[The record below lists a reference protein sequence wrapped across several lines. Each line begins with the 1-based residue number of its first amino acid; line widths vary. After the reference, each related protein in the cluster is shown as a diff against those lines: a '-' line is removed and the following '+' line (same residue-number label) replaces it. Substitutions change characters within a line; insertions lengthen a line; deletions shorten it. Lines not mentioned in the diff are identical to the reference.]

1 MIRACILIL
10 LVCLVGCGKPSP
22 EDRPIRP
29 SKIMDFDTLF
39 AQRCAGCH
47 GKDGAGSG
55 SIALHDPTLMNIISR
70 ETLHDLVKNGRP
82 GTLMPSFQ
90 SNTGNPLTDAQ
101 IEILVDGMMQ
111 RWSED
116 APPWATDRR
125 YEVQQ
130 GKATRGKGAF
140 VHMCGQCHGNDGLGA
155 SAGSVINPAFLE
167 LVSAQYLRTVILC
180 GRPELGMPQLA
191 GKIEDQTIDDIVAW
205 LRTHKTFR
213 SDQ

>member
-1 MIRACILIL
+1 MIRALFL
-10 LVCLVGCGKPSP
+10 MLVFCLVSCGKPSP

-39 AQRCAGCH
+39 AKRCAGCH
-47 GKDGAGSG
+47 GTDGAGSG

-70 ETLHDLVKNGRP
+70 ETLRDLIKNGRP

-90 SNTGNPLTDAQ
+90 SNTGNPLTDVQ
-101 IEILVDGMMQ
+101 IDVIVDGMIQ
-111 RWSED
+111 RWSND
-116 APPWATDRR
+116 APPWAKGRR
-125 YEVQQ
+125 YEVTK
-130 GKATRGKGAF
+130 GNATRGRAAF
-140 VHMCGQCHGNDGLGA
+140 VVMCGQCHGNDGLGA

-191 GKIEDQTIDDIVAW
+191 GKIEDQKIDDIVAW

>member
-1 MIRACILIL
+1 MIRICILIL

-47 GKDGAGSG
+47 GTDGAGSG

-70 ETLHDLVKNGRP
+70 ETLRNLVKNGRP

-116 APPWATDRR
+116 APPWATGRR

-130 GKATRGKGAF
+130 GKATHGRGAF
-140 VHMCGQCHGNDGLGA
+140 VDMCGQCHGNDGRGA

-191 GKIEDQTIDDIVAW
+191 GKIEDQTIDHIVAW